1 MGQNQGKISGK
12 RHKKA
17 SGLKHEKISKKKKKN
32 NKKKSMEIDG
42 SFSEQKYQ
50 EEIVQQVHV
59 EELNGADKDVEQQ
72 TGEADR
78 LSYTE
83 SYGKRQIEDRAY
95 GQNNDIFIE
104 TNRESPV
111 AQAVEEHH
119 GELEDAKP
127 NGTRYGDLEQTS
139 GQIPETAYV
148 ENYSESHEQPTEQI
162 TGLVHEK
169 TEMQKNEVY
178 IQNPNDLKRQ
188 PVLYGQRH
196 DSHELE
202 QEQQSIDDPNDLKSV
217 TDYGEVLWLYLK
229 EQNEEDSQRNRS
241 SRHRGQIRDALSGQS
256 YSNSPRQS
264 QELPVENRHNPF
276 VQRDNFY
283 DMQPGKEHHKQRG
296 KSTPLSH
303 KEASE
308 VKKGIL
314 CEPNTKVVGLNARSL
329 GLNADKKFPDTSRH
343 RYEKAAGYKYG
354 KAVEQKHGKISSKK
368 KERLALQLL
377 LILEC

>member
-1 MGQNQGKISGK
+1 MSEKK
-12 RHKKA
+12 HKKA
-17 SGLKHEKISKKKKKN
+17 TGLKHEKLSKKKKKKT
-32 NKKKSMEIDG
+32 KKKSVEIVG
-42 SFSEQKYQ
+42 SLSEQKYQ
-50 EEIVQQVHV
+50 EETMQQIHV
-59 EELNGADKDVEQQ
+59 EELNETNKEVDQQ
-72 TGEADR
+72 TGESDR

-83 SYGKRQIEDRAY
+83 SYGESQIEVHAY
-95 GQNNDIFIE
+95 GHNNDIIIE

-119 GELEDAKP
+119 EELKDAKS
-127 NGTRYGDLEQTS
+127 NGTRYEDLEQTS

-148 ENYSESHEQPTEQI
+148 VNYSESHEQPTEQI

-169 TEMQKNEVY
+169 TEVQKDEVY
-178 IQNPNDLKRQ
+178 IQNPNDLQRH

-196 DSHELE
+196 DSHKPE
-202 QEQQSIDDPNDLKSV
+202 QEQPSIDDPNDLQPE
-217 TDYGEVLWLYLK
+217 TDYGEVLGPHVE

-241 SRHRGQIRDALSGQS
+241 SRHRGRIRDALSGQP

-264 QELPVENRHNPF
+264 LELSVENRHNPF
-276 VQRDNFY
+276 VQRDKLYN
-283 DMQPGKEHHKQRG
+283 MQPRKEHHKQRG

-314 CEPNTKVVGLNARSL
+314 CEPNTKVFGLNAKSL

-343 RYEKAAGYKYG
+343 RYEKATGHKYG
-354 KAVEQKHGKISSKK
+354 KTVEQKHGKISSKK

-377 LILEC
+377 SILEY